1 LSIFGKRRRRLLSA
15 ASGFDS
21 VVVTNPKNLFYLTD
35 FWGGGIGIVR
45 DDTTVLVTSVME
57 QRRATES
64 GKEVEVV
71 PTIGKLKQYE
81 EALKRLKGKVLS
93 DEVDPGLGRTTAD
106 HDLFIGVRRRKDE
119 EEVRR
124 ITKAS
129 ERIDRIYKML
139 EGSIVAG
146 RSERQVA
153 ADVMKLATEEKLSP
167 LPAEGALSPV
177 IIGSGENA
185 SYPHA
190 DLTDRRLRAGDM
202 VVADIFFRYEGYC
215 SDCTRT
221 YAVGRVSQERKE
233 AYQAVLEAQLRGIS
247 LAKKGVTGRAVHEG
261 VSAVLKERGLDEFFT
276 HGTGHGV
283 GIDIHESPSIGRTS
297 RDRLREGDVVTI
309 EPGVYLPGKYGIRIE
324 DTLSIGDRTKVLFD
338 YTKDLLVLG

>member
-1 LSIFGKRRRRLLSA
+1 MSTFGKRRHRLLSA

-45 DDTTVLVTSVME
+45 DDATVLVTSVME
-57 QRRATES
+57 QRRATET

-71 PTIGKLKQYE
+71 PTVGRQKQYE
-81 EALKRLKGKVLS
+81 EALKRLRGKVLS
-93 DEVDPGLGRTTAD
+93 DEVDAALGKTSAGG
-106 HDLFIGVRRRKDE
+106 DLFVRVRRKKDQE
-119 EEVRR
+119 EIAR
-124 ITKAS
+124 IVKAS
-129 ERIDRIYKML
+129 EKIDKIYKML
-139 EGSIVAG
+139 ETSITAG

-185 SYPHA
+185 AYPHA
-190 DLTDRRLRAGDM
+190 DLTDRKLRSGDM
-202 VVADIFFRYEGYC
+202 VVADIFFRYQGYC

-233 AYQAVLEAQLRGIS
+233 TYQAVLEAQLRGIDM
-247 LAKKGVTGRAVHEG
+247 AKKGASGKAIHEG
-261 VSAVLKERGLDEFFT
+261 VNAVLKESDLDAYFT

-297 RDRLREGDVVTI
+297 LDRLRAGDVVTI
-309 EPGVYLPGKYGIRIE
+309 EPGVYLPGKYGVRIE
-324 DTLSIGDRTKVLFD
+324 DTLTIGDHTRVLFD
-338 YTKDLLVLG
+338 YPKELLVLG